1 MHTRLQRFERR
12 TEWPLAAV
20 ALVFLGLYTVQV
32 LVQPHGTYAGVVRWA
47 MIATYLVFVVDYACR
62 LYLADPRGRWFV
74 RHLFDLAIIVLPF
87 LRPLR
92 LLSLAVVIEVLGRA
106 VGDTFRGKVI
116 VYTVGGVVIIA
127 YTASLAILQIER
139 YQPGSKILDLG
150 DAVWWAVTTVTTV
163 GYGDVTPVSGEG
175 RVIAVA
181 LMIAGV
187 SLLGVVTATLASWI
201 VERVAAEDTA
211 NQAVTAAH
219 IEELREEIRRL
230 GRSMTA
236 DLDPAYGEGNRGLG
250 TGDAKGGR

>member
-1 MHTRLQRFERR
+1 VIQTRLQRFEHR

-20 ALVFLGLYTVQV
+20 ALVFLGLYTVRV
-32 LVQPHGTYAGVVRWA
+32 LAQPQGVYAGAVRWA
-47 MIATYLVFVVDYACR
+47 MFATYLVFVVDYGCR
-62 LYLADPRGRWFV
+62 LYLADPRRRWFV

-116 VYTVGGVVIIA
+116 VYTVGGVIIIV
-127 YTASLAILQIER
+127 YTASLAMLQIER
-139 YQPGSKILDLG
+139 YHPGTKIHDLG
-150 DAVWWAVTTVTTV
+150 DALWWAVTTVTTV
-163 GYGDVTPVSGEG
+163 GYGDVTPVGGEA

-201 VERVAAEDTA
+201 VEKVAAEDTA
-211 NQAVTAAH
+211 NQLATAAH
-219 IEELREEIRRL
+219 IEELREEIRKL
-230 GRSMTA
+230 ASLITS
-236 DLDPAYGEGNRGLG
+236 DLDPAYGEEDRGHR
-250 TGDAKGGR
+250 TGK